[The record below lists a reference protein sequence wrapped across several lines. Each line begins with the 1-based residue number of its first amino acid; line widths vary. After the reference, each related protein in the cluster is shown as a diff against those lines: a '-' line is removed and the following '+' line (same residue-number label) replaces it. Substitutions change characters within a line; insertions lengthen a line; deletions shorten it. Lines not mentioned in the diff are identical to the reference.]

1 MIKGKIVGV
10 CTSDRKGISKKNIG
24 AALLE
29 TGSGLKG
36 DAHAGPWHRQVS
48 LLAKESLDKF
58 QIRNPSAS
66 LGTRPKSEIGLGSFA
81 ENLTTEG
88 LDLKNLPVGT
98 ELKVGQ
104 FVRLR
109 ITQIGKECHTKCAI
123 GRKVGDC
130 IMPVEGVFAEVLAG
144 GTVKVDDAI
153 AVISPADTTH
163 QPDKT
168 NR

>member
-1 MIKGKIVGV
+1 MAKIVGV
-10 CTSDRKGISKKNIG
+10 CVSDRKGVPKKNIG

-58 QIRNPSAS
+58 QIRHPSAS
-66 LGTRPKSEIGLGSFA
+66 LGTGPKSLDFTRDKSEIGLGSFA

-98 ELKVGQ
+98 ELAVGKS
-104 FVRLR
+104 VRLR

-123 GRKVGDC
+123 GRKVGKC
-130 IMPVEGVFAEVLAG
+130 IMPVEGVFAEVISG
-144 GTVKVDDAI
+144 GPVKVGDPI
-153 AVISPADTTH
+153 EIVAV
-163 QPDKT
+163 
-168 NR
+168 N